1 MLFIDP
7 VYLFV
12 FVPLVGLG
20 FYLIGR
26 QTPAILFLTAASLVF
41 YAGFGADYLAVFVSS
56 MAVNAAFAWALL
68 EHEGPARRPIFLAGI
83 GCNIAFIFYFK
94 YWGYLGS
101 FGAGAFDVADLAIP
115 VGISF
120 YTFQQMGFL
129 FDLYSAPEPTRRQL
143 GYGPTAA
150 GRARALSRFLSYV
163 AFFPQLVIG
172 PIVYLHEYVAQIERP
187 TFGRLRS
194 RDLAVGVTL
203 LILGLCKKVLADQ
216 LGTLADPT
224 FAAAADGSALSRF
237 DAWVGALAYFAQLYF
252 DFSGYSDMALGA
264 ARLFGIRLPIN
275 FDSPLRATGIVDFYR
290 RWHITLTRLIARF
303 LFTPLALWATR
314 LAARRRYTGWRMRA
328 WSSWLPFLANF
339 QAIAL
344 WHGLSPTFILF
355 GAIHGVWFILERELG
370 SSKAMRR
377 LTGRL
382 PERSRFL
389 LAAAA
394 TFLPLMLTF
403 ALFRS
408 TSLASFGR
416 LLEAMFTGPNG
427 EIALGRDH
435 LVLVAAFAIIWLL
448 PNTNV
453 LLKRFNPGLITWINP
468 DRTPAL
474 FDLSW
479 RPSFAWG
486 VIVLILF
493 SGALYHTNYEAPFL
507 YLGF

>member
-26 QTPAILFLTAASLVF
+26 QTPAILFLAASSLLF
-41 YAGFGADYLAVFVSS
+41 YAGFGADYLVIFVSS
-56 MAVNAAFAWALL
+56 MAANAAFAWALL
-68 EHEGPARRPIFLAGI
+68 ELDGTARRPVFLAGMVFNL
-83 GCNIAFIFYFK
+83 GFIFYFK
-94 YWGYLGS
+94 YLGYLGS
-101 FGAGAFDVADLAIP
+101 FGAGAFDVGNLAIP

-129 FDLYSAPEPTRRQL
+129 FDLYSAPGETRRHL
-143 GYGPTAA
+143 GYGKGAA
-150 GRARALSRFLSYV
+150 ARLKALSRFLSYV

-172 PIVYLHEYVAQIERP
+172 PIVYLHEYISQIERP

-216 LGTLADPT
+216 LGTLADPA
-224 FAAAADGSALSRF
+224 FAAAADGSALGQF

-252 DFSGYSDMALGA
+252 DFSGYSDMAIGA

-275 FDSPLRATGIVDFYR
+275 FDSPLRAAGIVDFYR

-303 LFTPLALWATR
+303 LFTPLALWTTR
-314 LAARRRYTGWRMRA
+314 LAAARRYTGWRMRA
-328 WSSWLPFLANF
+328 LSSWLPFLANF
-339 QAIAL
+339 QAIAI
-344 WHGLSPTFILF
+344 WHGLSPTFLAF
-355 GAIHGVWFILERELG
+355 GAVHGVWFVLEKELG
-370 SSKAMRR
+370 ANKAWRR
-377 LTGRL
+377 LSGAL
-382 PERSRFL
+382 PERARY
-389 LAAAA
+389 AMGAAA

-408 TSLASFGR
+408 ASLEGFGR
-416 LLEAMFTGPNG
+416 MVGAMFAGPG
-427 EIALGRDH
+427 AEPSIGIAH
-435 LVLVAAFAIIWLL
+435 LALVAAFAIIWLL

-453 LLKRFNPGLITWINP
+453 LLSRFNPGLVTWVNP
-468 DRTPAL
+468 NRTPAI
-474 FDLSW
+474 FDFTW
-479 RPSFAWG
+479 RPSVAWG
-486 VIVLILF
+486 VVVLALF
-493 SGALYHTNYEAPFL
+493 SGALYQTNYEAPFL